1 MEENRVPLSQ
11 LFGAVAQTVDERKDY
26 LNNLDGSSGNT
37 GDNAAYNWQVVAQAA
52 AEAEAMNPDAGFV
65 LAAGAQALTDHG
77 RGKTAAMYARGLR
90 QAATQFQGQ
99 QGMTLSD
106 FQPLVE
112 GMTTGMQ
119 KGSQR
124 VGHGASPADAFGS
137 AVQGFS
143 QAREQGLDDQQ
154 VALAGV
160 VQSTGS
166 GGMGE
171 LLPMILG
178 GLLAGGLGGQP
189 SGNAGAPADPMGGLL
204 GALLGGLLGGSAPQ
218 SPAPRS
224 QEPDLGSILGG
235 LLGGS
240 APQSQPSQGQAPD
253 LGSILGG
260 LLGGGT
266 PQPPQDTSDDVL
278 VGDLSKGQIPPLSS
292 SAPHAGGDDPVVLG
306 DLSSGGQA
314 SSGGDD
320 QVLLGGLSG
329 DATPPQGGGQPDL
342 GSLLGALLGGQGV
355 AAGGQ
360 GSAAGDAG
368 SAAGSV
374 VLEGLLRGLSGGR

>member
-1 MEENRVPLSQ
+1 MEDNRVPLSQ
-11 LFGAVAQTVDERKDY
+11 LFGAVAETVDGRKDY

-37 GDNAAYNWQVVAQAA
+37 GDNAAYNWQIVAQAA
-52 AEAEAMNPDAGFV
+52 AQAEAVNPDAGFV
-65 LAAGAQALTDHG
+65 LATAAQALTDHG

-112 GMTTGMQ
+112 SMTAGMQ
-119 KGSQR
+119 KGSKR

-154 VALAGV
+154 AALAGV
-160 VQSTGS
+160 VQSTGG

-178 GLLAGGLGGQP
+178 GLLASGLGGQA
-189 SGNAGAPADPMGGLL
+189 SSSVGAPADPMGGLL
-204 GALLGGLLGGSAPQ
+204 GTLLGGMLGGGAPQ

-240 APQSQPSQGQAPD
+240 APQSPQGQEPD

-260 LLGGGT
+260 LLGGSA
-266 PQPPQDTSDDVL
+266 PQPSQDTSDDTL
-278 VGDLSKGQIPPLSS
+278 LGDLSKGQIPPLSS
-292 SAPHAGGDDPVVLG
+292 PAANTGKDDPVVLG

-329 DATPPQGGGQPDL
+329 GDPPQQGGGQPDL
-342 GSLLGALLGGQGV
+342 GSLLGALLGGQGM
-355 AAGGQ
+355 AASSQSG
-360 GSAAGDAG
+360 ATGDAG
-368 SAAGSV
+368 AAAGSV

>member
-52 AEAEAMNPDAGFV
+52 TEAEAMNPDAGFV

-112 GMTTGMQ
+112 SMTTGMQ

>member
-1 MEENRVPLSQ
+1 MEENRVPLSR

>member
-124 VGHGASPADAFGS
+124 VG
-137 AVQGFS
+137 
-143 QAREQGLDDQQ
+143 
-154 VALAGV
+154 
-160 VQSTGS
+160 
-166 GGMGE
+166 
-171 LLPMILG
+171 
-178 GLLAGGLGGQP
+178 
-189 SGNAGAPADPMGGLL
+189 
-204 GALLGGLLGGSAPQ
+204 
-218 SPAPRS
+218 
-224 QEPDLGSILGG
+224 
-235 LLGGS
+235 
-240 APQSQPSQGQAPD
+240 
-253 LGSILGG
+253 
-260 LLGGGT
+260 
-266 PQPPQDTSDDVL
+266 
-278 VGDLSKGQIPPLSS
+278 
-292 SAPHAGGDDPVVLG
+292 
-306 DLSSGGQA
+306 
-314 SSGGDD
+314 
-320 QVLLGGLSG
+320 
-329 DATPPQGGGQPDL
+329 
-342 GSLLGALLGGQGV
+342 
-355 AAGGQ
+355 
-360 GSAAGDAG
+360 
-368 SAAGSV
+368 
-374 VLEGLLRGLSGGR
+374 